1 MKKIVFI
8 PLDERPCN
16 LEYPLR
22 LFKNRDDITVVCPP
36 KSILGKKRFQLIL
49 NRCENLLLI
58 KLVGRIFSSLLLKC

>member
-36 KSILGKKRFQLIL
+36 KSILGPGL
-49 NRCENLLLI
+49 
-58 KLVGRIFSSLLLKC
+58 